1 MPIDGESALAKAWT
15 WTTVSRGSQA
25 ASSRASARLAAPFQ
39 IAWAAKASLLRVVA
53 MSSCPRQTTRMPAG
67 SSRGSTGPTA
77 ANRLTRTPRA
87 ASPRA
92 DSIATLAW
100 PPLIEAWSATR
111 TTCTVVFP
119 RLRSG
124 TKTCNRWRLIPRK
137 PVFAIIPAAET
148 GAISMHVVILAE
160 FASASGGAEKVA
172 LESARGLAEAG
183 VAVTYLQAI
192 PGAADPLLAH
202 GNIRRVVL
210 GLPDIW
216 SLGGAR
222 AAAAGIWHAEAA
234 RTLAAALAAL
244 PERPDCIHL
253 HQWTR
258 ALSPAV
264 FPVLSGAGVPLVVT
278 LHDYALACPNG
289 VYYRFDRAEP
299 CGLTPLS
306 AACIVAPCDA
316 RSRAHKLVRVARTV
330 ALRQAVKGRP
340 LHVVHVCDAS
350 RRRMGDLLGG
360 TAVTHHRIDNPVR
373 IADGPAA
380 APERGDAIAY
390 VGRLTREKGADLVAD
405 AARAAGLPALFIGA
419 GPLEAELRARDGVEV
434 IGWQSPTRS
443 GRSCAAAPG
452 RSPRRHAGT
461 RPGRSPS
468 TRPWRP
474 GSRWWPPTGPGPPR
488 RSGMGRPA
496 SWSPRRPGPLRR
508 PSRPC
513 GTGHASGTSAPGPTP
528 RPGRRR

>member
-1 MPIDGESALAKAWT
+1 
-15 WTTVSRGSQA
+15 
-25 ASSRASARLAAPFQ
+25 
-39 IAWAAKASLLRVVA
+39 
-53 MSSCPRQTTRMPAG
+53 
-67 SSRGSTGPTA
+67 
-77 ANRLTRTPRA
+77 
-87 ASPRA
+87 
-92 DSIATLAW
+92 
-100 PPLIEAWSATR
+100 
-111 TTCTVVFP
+111 
-119 RLRSG
+119 
-124 TKTCNRWRLIPRK
+124 
-137 PVFAIIPAAET
+137 
-148 GAISMHVVILAE
+148 MHVVILAE

-264 FPVLSGAGVPLVVT
+264 FPVLSEAGVPLVVT

-373 IADGPAA
+373 IAEGPAA

-434 IGWQSPTRS
+434 IGWQSPDAVWEILRRRARALAAPSRWYETGPLTVYEALAAGIPVVASDRS
-443 GRSCAAAPG
+443 GAAEKVRHGQTGFVVAPEAGALAAAFTALRDGARVRDLGARAYAEARATPMTLAA
-452 RSPRRHAGT
+452 HAAALRTLYGGLAADAPAAMQH
-461 RPGRSPS
+461 RA
-468 TRPWRP
+468 
-474 GSRWWPPTGPGPPR
+474 GSVRDVD
-488 RSGMGRPA
+488 SGA
-496 SWSPRRPGPLRR
+496 V
-508 PSRPC
+508 
-513 GTGHASGTSAPGPTP
+513 
-528 RPGRRR
+528 